1 MIKITKLDQIQEINF
16 QSNTLC
22 YLYGKTGSGK
32 TYLSKQLAKQTQ
44 KEVLYT
50 DFGQIMQDISDKQY
64 KNKMEN
70 TMIVI
75 DDEIKQLQGKEMVS
89 FQIEKMIKEIQNR
102 GISIIILSSLTPK
115 ELKAITPSLA
125 EFILSG
131 IQMELCYDVE
141 TKIQIA
147 EEYSKKYQMKMQKE
161 LLQSIVKKEKDLG
174 KIRGMI
180 AQMSIHYE

>member
-1 MIKITKLDQIQEINF
+1 MVKITKLDQIQEIDF
-16 QSNTLC
+16 HSNTLF

-32 TYLSKQLAKQTQ
+32 TYLSKQLAKQAK

-50 DFGQIMQDISDKQY
+50 NFGQILQDIAKEQDKS
-64 KNKMEN
+64 KMEN

-75 DDEIKQLQGKEMVS
+75 DDGIKQLQGKEMVS
-89 FQIEKMIKEIQNR
+89 FQIEEMIKEMQNR
-102 GISIIILSSLTPK
+102 GIPMIILSNLTPK
-115 ELKAITPSLA
+115 ELKTITPSLA
-125 EFILSG
+125 ECILSG
-131 IQMELCYDVE
+131 MQMELCYDVE

-174 KIRGMI
+174 RIRGMI